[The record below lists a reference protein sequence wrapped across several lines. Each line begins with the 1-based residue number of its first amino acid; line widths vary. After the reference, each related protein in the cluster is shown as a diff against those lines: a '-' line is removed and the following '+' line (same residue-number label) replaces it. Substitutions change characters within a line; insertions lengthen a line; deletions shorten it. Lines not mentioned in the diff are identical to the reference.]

1 MFSYYKRNRVSSSD
15 SNFFLKQIG
24 KVVDDDLSEQGIIF
38 HNLYFQ
44 NIKTIA

>member
-15 SNFFLKQIG
+15 SDVVVLKQIG
-24 KVVDDDLSEQGIIF
+24 KVVDDDLSEQGILF

-44 NIKTIA
+44 KY